1 MPTTGNPPADLG
13 DVLLDEFDVIELRRK
28 VLARATP
35 AEHEETSVAP
45 AAQVR
50 TEPLEQKLQFFCD
63 RVHQLGNVSALC
75 LSGGGIRSAAFALGV
90 AQGLAE
96 RNLLSRF
103 DYLSTVSGGGYIGS
117 FITAWAQRSGYKAVA
132 SELGGATQPVFH
144 FSPLQHL
151 RRYCSYLSPRLGV
164 LSSDTLTLVALY
176 VRNLVLNWLVLIP
189 MLVVGLGAVKLI
201 VELAWVWPP
210 SIRSIAFCGAFAV
223 AVIGA
228 AVLDSLQQR
237 PGWGDE
243 ASGRRRFLIFEMFP
257 ALLGG
262 SFAGLAALKYF
273 QNPTTPK
280 AVSIVATSLDPIVG
294 MALIGGV
301 IFLTAAIFA
310 LAFCPPRSTD
320 VRSTVDT
327 IRGVPVLYAVLMI
340 AIFSATGSLSGFTL
354 ATLQKHISSYGVA
367 NASWVAFGLMSLG
380 PPLLVT
386 AFFIGELLYCGL
398 AGGLSKQVLWAEAE
412 REWLARA
419 AGYHAR
425 AALTWAVTVL
435 LTFGGSALVFWLA
448 ELPKGN
454 YRITALATTGGLAGL
469 VTTLVGKATS
479 TAATLKQSYS
489 SIKGLS
495 AGIVLAIA
503 TPIFI
508 IVAVSLTSAGI
519 DWVVKGNW
527 LWFET
532 NPVGRPIAPIS
543 ALVWLTGIAL
553 SVGLIASFIV
563 NTNQFSLHGMYRN
576 RIIRTFLGASND
588 RRSPN
593 PFTDFD
599 QKDNMLLK
607 DLWPNKPTDNPKDDT
622 PPQLV
627 VINMALNI
635 VATRE
640 LAWQER
646 KALSFTA
653 TARWIGCGDL
663 GESAIIGKTRARGFY
678 RSASEYGGPMTLGT
692 AVTISGAAAS
702 PNMGYHS
709 SPALSLLLTFFNV
722 RLGAWL
728 GNPNRS
734 GNWTYK
740 LLGPRFSARPMIQ
753 EAFGLTNED
762 TPYVYLSD
770 GGHFDNL
777 GLYEMVRRR
786 CHLIVISDAGCDPT
800 CNFEDLG
807 NALRRISVDL
817 KVDINFRSLKI
828 ERRESPPKIGPYC
841 AIANIVYR
849 DGKTTPGVL
858 LYLKPG
864 YHGDEPAPV
873 RSYAAKRSNFPH
885 ESTADQW
892 FRESQFEAYRAL
904 GQYIV
909 RTIDGNSGQSYPDLR
924 SFIEAVDKH
933 LTNRPPEYDT

>member
-1 MPTTGNPPADLG
+1 MTGDPPGDLG

-28 VLARATP
+28 VLADTTEKTTEQKEAR
-35 AEHEETSVAP
+35 VAS
-45 AAQVR
+45 AAKVR
-50 TEPLEQKLQFFCD
+50 IAPLDQKLQLFYSQ
-63 RVHQLGNVSALC
+63 VHQFGDVSALC

-90 AQGLAE
+90 IQGLAE
-96 RNLLSRF
+96 RNLLTRF

-117 FITAWAQRSGYKAVA
+117 FITAWAQRAGYGAVV
-132 SELGGATQPVFH
+132 SELAGSTQQGSH
-144 FSPLQHL
+144 ISPLQHL
-151 RRYCSYLSPRLGV
+151 RRYCSYLSPRLGI

-176 VRNLVLNWLVLIP
+176 VRNLLLNWLVLIP

-201 VELAWVWPP
+201 LQLAWVWPP
-210 SIRSIAFCGAFAV
+210 SIRTIAFCGAFAI
-223 AVIGA
+223 AVVGA

-237 PGWGDE
+237 PGWGEE
-243 ASGRRRFLIFEMFP
+243 ASGRKRFLYFEMFP

-273 QNPTTPK
+273 QNPTAPK
-280 AVSIVATSLDPIVG
+280 AISIVATSLDPIVG
-294 MALIGGV
+294 MTLIGGV
-301 IFLTAAIFA
+301 TFLTAAIFA

-320 VRSTVDT
+320 LQSTMDT
-327 IRGVPVLYAVLMI
+327 IRGVPVFYAVLMI
-340 AIFSATGSLSGFTL
+340 AVFSATGALSGYTL
-354 ATLQKHISSYGVA
+354 AVLQNYISNFGVS
-367 NASWVAFGLMSLG
+367 NPSWVAFGLMSLG
-380 PPLLVT
+380 PLFLVA
-386 AFFIGELLYCGL
+386 AFFVGELLYCGL
-398 AGGLSKQVLWAEAE
+398 ASGISKRVLWAEAE

-425 AALTWAVTVL
+425 AAVTWAIIVL

-489 SIKGLS
+489 SLRGLS
-495 AGIVLAIA
+495 AGVILAIA
-503 TPIFI
+503 APIFI
-508 IVAVSLTSAGI
+508 VVAVSLTSAGI

-527 LWFET
+527 LWFEM
-532 NPVGRPIAPIS
+532 NNLGKPIAPIS

-553 SVGLIASFIV
+553 SVGLIASLIV
-563 NTNQFSLHGMYRN
+563 NTNQFSLHGTYRN
-576 RIIRTFLGASND
+576 RIIRTFLGASNYQ
-588 RRSPN
+588 RNPN
-593 PFTDFD
+593 PFTDLD
-599 QKDNMLLK
+599 QKDNILLK
-607 DLWPNKPTDNPKDDT
+607 DLWPNNPAKNI

-635 VATRE
+635 VATSE

-653 TARWIGCGDL
+653 TPRWIGCGDL
-663 GESAIIGKTRARGFY
+663 GESGIIGGTRARGFY
-678 RSASEYGGPMTLGT
+678 RLASEYGGPMTLGT

-728 GNPNRS
+728 GNPNLS

-740 LLGPRFSARPMIQ
+740 LLGPRVSARPMIQ
-753 EAFGLTNED
+753 EAFGLTNEN

-786 CHLIVISDAGCDPT
+786 CHIIVISDAGCDPT

-807 NALRRISVDL
+807 NALRRISADL
-817 KVDINFRSLKI
+817 KIDINFRSLNI
-828 ERRESPPKIGPYC
+828 ERRETPPKTGPCC
-841 AIANIVYR
+841 AIADVVYR
-849 DGKTTPGVL
+849 DEGATPGIL

-904 GQYIV
+904 GQHIV
-909 RTIDGNSGQSYPDLR
+909 RTIDGNSGQTYANLR
-924 SFIEAVDKH
+924 LFIEAVGRR
-933 LTNRPPEYDT
+933 LTNRAADYES